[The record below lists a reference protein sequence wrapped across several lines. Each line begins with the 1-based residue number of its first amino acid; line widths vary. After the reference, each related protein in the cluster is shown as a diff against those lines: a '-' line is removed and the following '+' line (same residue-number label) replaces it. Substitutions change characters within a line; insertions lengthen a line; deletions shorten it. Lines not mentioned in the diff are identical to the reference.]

1 MKDLW
6 KLSRKN
12 YHNHK
17 KIYRVLSFSIGMSLF
32 MILLFLA
39 LSKGCNQMIKQ
50 SFESMPDAQKVIIY
64 QYDQKTA
71 DESLADKEKPMIKY
85 EDISKIYKNVNPHGL
100 SVDYYLEDPETYKVK
115 VADILLEDGVENI
128 RGVDASYDT
137 FCGETNHQEKD
148 QIKIVA
154 GRDLKSNNENSALIE
169 SGVAYGAGC
178 DNPEE
183 MIGKTIE
190 FSKASE
196 TLQVKIVGVYEM
208 PELRRWGDGEQEYIY
223 TEEEYKENCQELE
236 MSDLDDSDIVLSLHA
251 IQELNK
257 NKSMDEFYSVEIA
270 QNDTSKIINTYNW
283 IEKRYGNEID
293 CDIKSMNDTMDY
305 MQTFA
310 MAFVVAGIVLMIIA
324 MTNMIS
330 VIMLTSESRKKW
342 FAIQKIIGFS
352 NKQLSFGYVLELVCA
367 LFRPL
372 VASIGAIYI
381 LGFLFSKIITS
392 TMEEELSGNIW
403 FLPPLQ
409 SVFGVVCAVLLFV
422 VIIYWIA
429 MKRMQKIDIV
439 DTLKSI

>member
-154 GRDLKSNNENSALIE
+154 GRD
-169 SGVAYGAGC
+169 
-178 DNPEE
+178 
-183 MIGKTIE
+183 
-190 FSKASE
+190 
-196 TLQVKIVGVYEM
+196 
-208 PELRRWGDGEQEYIY
+208 
-223 TEEEYKENCQELE
+223 
-236 MSDLDDSDIVLSLHA
+236 
-251 IQELNK
+251 
-257 NKSMDEFYSVEIA
+257 
-270 QNDTSKIINTYNW
+270 
-283 IEKRYGNEID
+283 
-293 CDIKSMNDTMDY
+293 
-305 MQTFA
+305 
-310 MAFVVAGIVLMIIA
+310 
-324 MTNMIS
+324 
-330 VIMLTSESRKKW
+330 
-342 FAIQKIIGFS
+342 
-352 NKQLSFGYVLELVCA
+352 
-367 LFRPL
+367 
-372 VASIGAIYI
+372 
-381 LGFLFSKIITS
+381 
-392 TMEEELSGNIW
+392 
-403 FLPPLQ
+403 
-409 SVFGVVCAVLLFV
+409 
-422 VIIYWIA
+422 
-429 MKRMQKIDIV
+429 
-439 DTLKSI
+439 